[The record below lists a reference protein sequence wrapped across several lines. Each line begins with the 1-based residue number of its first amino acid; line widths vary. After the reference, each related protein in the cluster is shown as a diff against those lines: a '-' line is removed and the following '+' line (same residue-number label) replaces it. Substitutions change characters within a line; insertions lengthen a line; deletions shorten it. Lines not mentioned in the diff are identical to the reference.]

1 MWFFPMLG
9 ERDKSLSKI
18 PVKNKDYKS
27 FEVWFRHKES
37 FWRVVL
43 YNLKRKLISKS
54 ENVM

>member
-27 FEVWFRHKES
+27 FEVWFRHKQS
-37 FWRVVL
+37 VWRVVL